1 MENFKHIL
9 YDFAEGIVTI
19 TLNRPQVLNALNSEV
34 FTEMGQVIDR
44 AGKDDL
50 VRVLLITGGEKVF
63 AAGADI
69 AEMSVA
75 QPMDIYRFSAVMHET
90 LGKIEALGKPVIA
103 VINGYALGG
112 GLELA
117 LACDLRIASETAKFG
132 LPEINLGIFPGGGGT
147 QRLPRLVGIGRAK
160 ELIYTG
166 EMISADTAFRMGL
179 VNRVVPVGQA
189 MDEGKKLAQKLVA
202 KGAVALLLAKVAV
215 NTGLDT
221 DLASG
226 ITIERQCFALLFSTE
241 DQKEGMSAFLEKRKA
256 NFTGK

>member
-1 MENFKHIL
+1 MENFKHLL
-9 YDFAEGIVTI
+9 YESEGGIATI
-19 TLNRPQVLNALNSEV
+19 TLNRPQVLNALNNEV
-34 FTEMGQVIDR
+34 CLEIGQAVER
-44 AGKDDL
+44 AGDDDAI
-50 VRVLLITGGEKVF
+50 RVLIVTGGEKVF

-75 QPMDIYRFSAVMHET
+75 QPMHIYRFGAVMHGT
-90 LGKIEALGKPVIA
+90 LSKMENLGKPVVA

-117 LACDLRIASETAKFG
+117 LACDLRIASETAKLG

-147 QRLPRLVGIGRAK
+147 QRLPRVVGVGRAK
-160 ELIYTG
+160 ELIFTG
-166 EMISADTAFRMGL
+166 EMISADKALGMGL
-179 VNRVVPVGQA
+179 VNRVVPDGQA
-189 MDEGKKLAQKLVA
+189 MDEGKKLAQKLASKSVA
-202 KGAVALLLAKVAV
+202 ALRMAKVAV

-226 ITIERQCFALLFSTE
+226 INVERQCFALLFSTE
-241 DQKEGMSAFLEKRKA
+241 DQKEGMRAFLEKRKP